1 MQQVNSYLIRSVRD
15 MLRWST
21 LRFALFL
28 GLPLMGLW
36 IWIGIQTWGYA
47 MAFASAIINW
57 IPFSIVKAN
66 GALFI
71 IFFLWFILVLVSFAA
86 ITALVGP
93 PILRYFKEK
102 TYYIYTFTSLMLLAA
117 FWSGFIL
124 VKWEWIFGE
133 VQELLT
139 YLPFQTVSDAYAWLI
154 AFYFYYNA
162 FILTLFILIS
172 VIRKHFLEPIR
183 LKEYPDVAIPERRV
197 KKFYKS
203 RALWDVVLFMIFTVV
218 ALPIFFIPM
227 ANIVVQLWLW
237 AWLYRESY
245 FQSTCTLYC
254 TEKDYEALKH
264 HRLMN
269 WSIAMTA
276 AMLNF
281 LPVINIF
288 APFFGQLMF
297 FHWIM
302 EERQKGELTPSAPQG
317 DTSPTASPE
326 EETEDE
332 EDEEDEE
339 DFPMPSEESQEQ
351 GEIR

>member
-1 MQQVNSYLIRSVRD
+1 

-28 GLPLMGLW
+28 GIPLMFLW
-36 IWIGIQTWGYA
+36 IWVGIQTWDYA
-47 MAFASAIINW
+47 VAFASAIIDW

-71 IFFLWFILVLVSFAA
+71 IFFLWFIAVLVSFAA

-93 PILRYFKEK
+93 PILRHFKEK
-102 TYYIYTFTSLMLLAA
+102 TYYIYTFTTLMLLAA

-124 VKWEWIFGE
+124 VKWEWVFGE
-133 VQELLT
+133 IQRLLT
-139 YLPFQTVSDAYAWLI
+139 YLPFQTVSDAYAWLL

-162 FILTLFILIS
+162 FILTLFLLIS
-172 VIRKHFLEPIR
+172 LIRKYFLEPIR
-183 LKEYPDVAIPERRV
+183 LKEYPGVDVPDERVR
-197 KKFYKS
+197 KFHKS
-203 RALWDVVLFMIFTVV
+203 RALWDVALFTLFTVV
-218 ALPIFFIPM
+218 AFPVFFIPV
-227 ANIVVQLWLW
+227 ANVALQLLLW

-245 FQSTCTLYC
+245 FQSTCNLYC
-254 TEKDYEALKH
+254 TPAHYERLKE

-269 WSIAMTA
+269 WSIALVA

-302 EERQKGELTPSAPQG
+302 EERLKEGYDAAPAVGSSQRKDEGEVADEDDDGTNE
-317 DTSPTASPE
+317 TE
-326 EETEDE
+326 EEA
-332 EDEEDEE
+332 
-339 DFPMPSEESQEQ
+339 
-351 GEIR
+351 